1 LNGLDLNLSKLLS
14 LRVVRL
20 PVMQF
25 THFVSVDNYGGDR
38 DAIRNSHL
46 VEMHE
51 SIPGSLLCILP
62 GTTHFPYEDRTRWFL
77 EILYDFFDHPPRRTT
92 TAQLFK

>member
-1 LNGLDLNLSKLLS
+1 
-14 LRVVRL
+14 
-20 PVMQF
+20 MQF